1 MKYCFTELRITIILL
16 AMFLLPGWTMLAVSG
31 LWRRWEGLQRWIVA
45 LGLGIAFYPVLF
57 YFARWIVPFLTF
69 GPYKLFVLLVVCAGV
84 AGWCLRHDWRT
95 QFRFSRSEWIAL
107 AIFGTTLLT
116 RYWILRDHPYPAWT
130 DSLHHTIL
138 TQLTAVNGQ
147 LPLTME
153 PYAPISLDQY
163 HLGLY
168 ALTASLQW
176 LARVPA
182 HTALLWV
189 AQFLNGICGVGV
201 YLLLDRYAGRR
212 AALVGAVVAG
222 LLVQHPAFYF
232 NWGRFT
238 QVAAQAVLLIA
249 WVVVLDA
256 LECAVAEGKLPFQQ
270 LLVAA
275 FLSGS
280 VFLLH
285 FRVAAFYGVLVIVGT
300 LRLGL
305 QAWRCKRIKAWGMA
319 LGSLGVLT
327 LLAVSSALWQALA
340 WYNANIAAA
349 VVTIPEAQRQAAQE
363 AYFELPWAS
372 VPYLL
377 ASRWL
382 MAVAVICIV
391 VVIIRRSRALDQVFW
406 AALLPLLGLAY
417 HLGIP
422 WLNITN
428 LSGILIM
435 YYLPLAVVIGDTL
448 GWLFDHPRLPRIFR
462 SSGVVLLAFLF
473 CLNGAYARATEVEPY
488 RYFLTNEDVKA
499 MAWIRENTP
508 TDAVFAVNTHFW
520 LPRAPHGA
528 DGGYWIP
535 YFAERQTTAGVMIN
549 NLGSSTY
556 LEMVI
561 RRSQLVERL
570 ESGDATALQELCA
583 KGVTH
588 IYVGARPHFA
598 GDGLSRTMLLQMDA
612 LNLVYDQGGVAIFAI
627 NPLPS
632 R

>member
-1 MKYCFTELRITIILL
+1 MEIRLL
-16 AMFLLPGWTMLAVSG
+16 FVLASLYLLPGWALLALTG
-31 LWRRWEGLQRWIVA
+31 LWRCWEGLQRWIVA

-57 YFARWIVPFLTF
+57 YFARWIVPFLTI
-69 GPYKLFVLLVVCAGV
+69 GPYKLLVLLVICAGV
-84 AGWCLRHDWRT
+84 AGWCLRHDWRA
-95 QFRFSRSEWIAL
+95 QFDFSRSEWMAL
-107 AIFGTTLLT
+107 AIFSTTLLT

-138 TQLTAVNGQ
+138 TQLTAINGQ
-147 LPLTME
+147 LPLTMD

-189 AQFLNGICGVGV
+189 SQFLNGICGVGV

-238 QVAAQAVLLIA
+238 QVAAQAVLFIA
-249 WVVVLDA
+249 WTVVLDA
-256 LECAVAEGKLPFQQ
+256 LKYAVDEEKLPFQK

-305 QAWRCKRIKAWGMA
+305 QAWRCKRIKAWGIA
-319 LGSLGVLT
+319 LGLLGIYTVLMI
-327 LLAVSSALWQALA
+327 SPALWQALVR
-340 WYNANIAAA
+340 YNANITAA
-349 VVTIPEAQRQAAQE
+349 VATIPEAQRQAAQE
-363 AYFELPWAS
+363 VYFDLPWAS

-377 ASRWL
+377 APRWL
-382 MAVAVICIV
+382 MTVAVICTV
-391 VVIIRRSRALDQVFW
+391 VIIIRRSRALDQVFW
-406 AALLPLLGLAY
+406 VALLPLLGLAY
-417 HLGIP
+417 QLGIP

-462 SSGVVLLAFLF
+462 SPGIVLLAFLV
-473 CLNGAYARATEVEPY
+473 CLNGAYARATEVEEY
-488 RYFLTNEDVKA
+488 RYFLTSEDVNA
-499 MAWIRENTP
+499 MAWIRENVSP
-508 TDAVFAVNTHFW
+508 EAVFAVNTYFW
-520 LPRAPHGA
+520 LPRGPHGA

-535 YFAERQTTAGVMIN
+535 YFAERQTTTGVMIN

-561 RRSQLVERL
+561 RRSHLVKQL
-570 ESGDATALQELCA
+570 ESGDVTALRRLREE
-583 KGVTH
+583 GVTH
-588 IYVGARPHFA
+588 IYLGARPHFA
-598 GDGLSRTMLLQMDA
+598 GGGLLRSALLQMES
-612 LNLVYDQGGVAIFAI
+612 LTLVYDQGGVAIFA
-627 NPLPS
+627 LAS
-632 R
+632 SSS

>member
-1 MKYCFTELRITIILL
+1 MYVTSEIRLAIVLIGEL
-16 AMFLLPGWTMLAVSG
+16 LLPGWAWLAISG
-31 LWRRWEGLQRWIVA
+31 LWRRWERLQRWIVA
-45 LGLGIAFYPVLF
+45 VGVSIAFYPVLF
-57 YFARWIVPFLTF
+57 YGLRFIAPWFTL
-69 GPYKLFVLLVVCAGV
+69 GPYKMSAGLLLCLGV
-84 AGWCLRHDWRT
+84 IIWRMRRDWRE
-95 QFRFSRSEWIAL
+95 QIAFEPLEWVAL
-107 AIFGTTLLT
+107 AIVGTTLLT
-116 RYWILRDHPYPAWT
+116 RYWVLRDHPYPAWT

-147 LPLTME
+147 LPLTMA
-153 PYAPISLDQY
+153 PYVPVSLDQY

-168 ALTASLQW
+168 ALTAPVQW

-182 HTALLWV
+182 HTALLWI

-212 AALVGAVVAG
+212 GALVGAVVAG
-222 LLVQHPAFYF
+222 LLMRHPAFYF

-249 WVVVLDA
+249 WTVVLDA
-256 LECAVAEGKLPFQQ
+256 LEWAMDDEKLPFQR
-270 LLVAA
+270 LALAA

-285 FRVAAFYGVLVIVGT
+285 FRVAAFYGVLVIVGV
-300 LRLGL
+300 LRLGG
-305 QAWRCKRIKAWGMA
+305 QAWRRNRLKVYVGA
-319 LGSLGVLT
+319 LGSLGALT
-327 LLAVSSALWQALA
+327 LLVISPALWKALA
-340 WYNANIAAA
+340 RYSANITAA
-349 VVTIPEAQRQAAQE
+349 VATIPEAQLQAARE
-363 AYFELPWAS
+363 VYNALLWES

-382 MAVAVICIV
+382 MGVAGACVF
-391 VVIIRRSRALDQVFW
+391 VVIIRRSRTLDQVFW

-417 HLGIP
+417 QLGIP

-448 GWLFDHPRLPRIFR
+448 GWLFDHPRLSRVLR
-462 SSGVVLLAFLF
+462 SSGIMLLGFLF
-473 CLNGAYARATEVEPY
+473 CLNGAYARATAVEPY
-488 RYFLTNEDVKA
+488 RYFLTNEDVHA
-499 MAWIRENTP
+499 MMWIRENVSE
-508 TDAVFAVNTHFW
+508 DAVFAINTQFW

-561 RRSQLVERL
+561 RRSHLVKQL
-570 ESGDATALQELCA
+570 ESGDITALQELR
-583 KGVTH
+583 KEGVSH
-588 IYVGARPHFA
+588 IYLGARPHFA
-598 GDGLSRTMLLQMDA
+598 GGGLSRSALLEMES
-612 LNLVYDQGGVAIFAI
+612 LTLVYDQGGVAIFALA
-627 NPLPS
+627 PLSP
-632 R
+632 